1 MIMKHRTPNTQ
12 HQLSTANSSEVKSV
26 FTAVT
31 RNLFENA
38 GKKLRGLEDIE
49 DRRELVDHL
58 KITEREAKDVVQE

>member
-1 MIMKHRTPNTQ
+1 
-12 HQLSTANSSEVKSV
+12 
-26 FTAVT
+26 VT
-31 RNLFENA
+31 RNLFENT